1 MNFNLNIS
9 EESANKAMATVVN
22 ADLVKTI
29 AAYAEMNPDQMSVRI
44 QYYDNMLILHVKM
57 HVSNIWIDKTSPAT
71 EKLLQAL
78 IDVMSNNP
86 EAIKEYAQCDFS
98 EEEIIKEDIRIELF
112 KQFANS
118 TVSAYVQDEFV
129 SNAGEHYLPVSFNLG
144 YKRAVRF
151 CLPKTQE
158 VDELLLNSRRLDKKE
173 D

>member
-1 MNFNLNIS
+1 MKFNLNIS

-29 AAYAEMNPDQMSVRI
+29 ATYAEMNPDRMSVRI
-44 QYYDNMLILHVKM
+44 SYHDEMLMLHVMM

-78 IDVMSNNP
+78 IDVMSKKT
-86 EAIKEYAQCDFS
+86 ETIKEYAQSNFCED
-98 EEEIIKEDIRIELF
+98 EIIKDDIRIELF

-118 TVSAYVQDEFV
+118 TVNAYVQDEIV
-129 SNAGEHYLPVSFNLG
+129 SSTGEHYLPVSFNLG

-158 VDELLLNSRRLDKKE
+158 VDEILLNSRRLDKKE

>member
-1 MNFNLNIS
+1 MKFNLNIS

-29 AAYAEMNPDQMSVRI
+29 ATYADMNPDQMSVRI
-44 QYYDNMLILHVKM
+44 QYYDEMLILHVKM

-78 IDVMSNNP
+78 IDVMSNNS
-86 EAIKEYAQCDFS
+86 ETIKEYAQSNFS
-98 EEEIIKEDIRIELF
+98 EDEIIKEDVRVELF
-112 KQFANS
+112 EQFANS
-118 TVSAYVQDEFV
+118 TVNAYVQDEFV
-129 SNAGEHYLPVSFNLG
+129 SNAGHFLPVSFNLG

-158 VDELLLNSRRLDKKE
+158 VDEILLNSRRLDKKE